1 MNEEERK
8 MSKAANEASGTNEA
22 NKANGTYGTN
32 GTVSQPQGK
41 PLEPKTFLPKKGNYR
56 GLIVYQKAECI
67 YDITFYFAHHYFV
80 ERKDRTIDQVV
91 QAARSAKQN
100 IAEGCAAASTSAE
113 TEIKLIGVARASMKE
128 TLEDFKDY
136 LRTRHLEEW
145 SLDDPRTHQTQEF
158 CKKHNRPEDYT
169 KDIEKRSP
177 ETLCN
182 IAITL
187 ICQYDVMMG
196 RLLERLQK
204 DFVEK
209 GGIREQMTAARL
221 GYRNEQKARIAELEA
236 ENAGLKARIA
246 ELERKVKE
254 LMGPMGLIGLIGPI
268 GLMGLI
274 RLMGL
279 IGLMG
284 LVSCSSSDDA
294 VDNNPPAP
302 VLTEVAISFSGSESQ
317 EEAVS
322 NGGSNRANKTNRAY
336 GTYGANRRA
345 AGKPLSES
353 GVKVFTV
360 WGHKNLSYAAAT
372 GVYGTKQLVFPGY
385 EVDWNSGSA
394 ATTTTNSNG
403 WEYILTTKP
412 DQTIKYWDFSAKAY
426 RFFGVTGGLTG
437 TDGTYGAPGTYWT
450 SGTYG
455 TYELTLSADASSK
468 AAMDAAHYF
477 SRLWFSTGDLEN
489 YPDKQF
495 GKPVTLEF
503 VKPFTRVRFLFKYA
517 YPREG
522 IKLSAISFKPTTV
535 GDKIARKG
543 TVTIHYP
550 KEGAE
555 TKEWYTMAK
564 DGTDA
569 KELTAFT
576 EDYDPE
582 DDGKKYTETDEGWY
596 VVLPNNTQG
605 SYTLAVTVNG
615 ENKTAVVP
623 EQYMQWLPGYSY
635 TYIFK
640 ITNEGGVEIGWVEYA
655 VTEWSEM
662 EADHTVYNW

>member
-1 MNEEERK
+1 MAEEK
-8 MSKAANEASGTNEA
+8 KTMTNEA
-22 NKANGTYGTN
+22 NRKL
-32 GTVSQPQGK
+32 
-41 PLEPKTFLPKKGNYR
+41 LEPQPFLPKKGNYR
-56 GLIVYQKAECI
+56 GLLVYQKAECI

-136 LRTRHLEEW
+136 LRTRRLEEW
-145 SLDDPRTHQTQEF
+145 AKDDPRTRQTQEY
-158 CKKHNRPEDYT
+158 CKKHNRPEDYM

-177 ETLCN
+177 EALCN

-196 RLLERLQK
+196 RLLDRLQK

-221 GYRNEQKARIAELEA
+221 GYRNDQKARIAELEA
-236 ENAGLKARIA
+236 ENAGLKSRIA
-246 ELERKVKE
+246 ELEQKLKK
-254 LMGPMGLIGLIGPI
+254 LIGPMSLIGPI
-268 GLMGLI
+268 GLIGLRGLI
-274 RLMGL
+274 GLMSL

-284 LVSCSSSDDA
+284 LMSCSSSSDDEGETTS
-294 VDNNPPAP
+294 PAP

-317 EEAVS
+317 EDAV
-322 NGGSNRANKTNRAY
+322 T
-336 GTYGANRRA
+336 RA
-345 AGKPLSES
+345 AGKPLHDA
-353 GVKVFTV
+353 GVLQFAV
-360 WGHKNLSYAAAT
+360 WGHKNLSYAEAT
-372 GVYGTKQLVFPGY
+372 GVYGEKQLVFPGY

-403 WEYILTTKP
+403 WEYIKADP
-412 DQTIKYWDFSAKAY
+412 EQTIKYWDFSAKAY
-426 RFFGVTGGLTG
+426 RFFGVTGTPSGA
-437 TDGTYGAPGTYWT
+437 DGTYGGDGTYWT
-450 SGTYG
+450 SGSYKTYK
-455 TYELTLSADASSK
+455 LTLNADASGVDK
-468 AAMDAAHYF
+468 DEIATNIAATPYF
-477 SRLWFSTGDLEN
+477 SRLWFSTGDPVA
-489 YPDKQF
+489 YPNKKF

-503 VKPFTRVRFLFKYA
+503 LKPLTRVRYIFKYA

-522 IKLSAISFKPTTV
+522 IKLSAISYKPTN

-543 TVTIHYP
+543 TVTVHYP
-550 KEGAE
+550 KDGTE

-564 DGTDA
+564 DGGDA
-569 KELTAFT
+569 KELDEFT

-582 DDGKKYTETDEGWY
+582 NDAKTYTASDKGWY
-596 VVLPNNTQG
+596 VVLPTNTQG
-605 SYTLAVTVNG
+605 SYTMSVTVNG
-615 ENKTAVVP
+615 EARTAVVP
-623 EQYMQWLPGYSY
+623 EQYMTWLPGYSY

-655 VTEWSEM
+655 VTPWKEE

>member
-1 MNEEERK
+1 MAEEK
-8 MSKAANEASGTNEA
+8 KTMTNEA
-22 NKANGTYGTN
+22 NRKL
-32 GTVSQPQGK
+32 
-41 PLEPKTFLPKKGNYR
+41 LEPQPFLPKKGNYR
-56 GLIVYQKAECI
+56 GLLVYQKAECI

-136 LRTRHLEEW
+136 LRTRRLEEW
-145 SLDDPRTHQTQEF
+145 AKDDPRTRQTQEY
-158 CKKHNRPEDYT
+158 CKKHNRPEDYM

-177 ETLCN
+177 EALCN

-196 RLLERLQK
+196 RLLDRLQK

-221 GYRNEQKARIAELEA
+221 GYRNDQKARIAELEA
-236 ENAGLKARIA
+236 ENAGLKSRIA
-246 ELERKVKE
+246 ELEQKLKK
-254 LMGPMGLIGLIGPI
+254 LIGPMSLIGPI
-268 GLMGLI
+268 GLIGLRGLI
-274 RLMGL
+274 GLMSL

-284 LVSCSSSDDA
+284 LMSCSSSSDDEGETTSPA
-294 VDNNPPAP
+294 LEQAP
-302 VLTEVAISFSGSESQ
+302 VEEAITFSGSESQ
-317 EEAVS
+317 EDAV
-322 NGGSNRANKTNRAY
+322 T
-336 GTYGANRRA
+336 RA
-345 AGKPLSES
+345 AGKPLHNV
-353 GVKVFTV
+353 GQTQFKV
-360 WGHKNLSYAAAT
+360 WGYKDMSFAAD
-372 GVYGTKQLVFPGY
+372 VYGDLQTVFPGY
-385 EVDWNSGSA
+385 AVDWHEGSA

-403 WEYILTTKP
+403 WEYIKADP
-412 DQTIKYWDFSAKAY
+412 EQTIKYWDFSAKAY
-426 RFFGVTGGLTG
+426 RFFGVTGTPSGA
-437 TDGTYGAPGTYWT
+437 DGTYGGDGTYWT
-450 SGTYG
+450 SGSYK
-455 TYELTLSADASSK
+455 TYELTLNADASGVDK
-468 AAMDAAHYF
+468 DEIATNIAATPYF
-477 SRLWFSTGDLEN
+477 SRLWFSTGDPVA
-489 YPDKQF
+489 YPNKKF

-503 VKPFTRVRFLFKYA
+503 LKPLTRVRYIFKYA

-522 IKLSAISFKPTTV
+522 IKLTEASFKPTDGTK
-535 GDKIARKG
+535 KIARNG

-550 KEGAE
+550 KEGKE

-569 KELTAFT
+569 KELTAFS

-582 DDGKKYTETDEGWY
+582 DDGKEYTETDEGWY

-605 SYTLAVTVNG
+605 SYTLSVNVNG
-615 ENKTAVVP
+615 ETKTAVVP
-623 EQYMQWLPGYSY
+623 QNYMQWLPGYSY

-640 ITNEGGVEIGWVEYA
+640 ITDEGGVEIGWVEYA
-655 VTEWSEM
+655 VTPWKEM
-662 EADHTVYNW
+662 EADWTVYNW

>member
-1 MNEEERK
+1 

-22 NKANGTYGTN
+22 NKANGTYGSN
-32 GTVSQPQGK
+32 GAYGTVSQPQGK

-177 ETLCN
+177 EALCN

-196 RLLERLQK
+196 RLLDRLQK

-284 LVSCSSSDDA
+284 LVSCSSSSEDA

-353 GVKVFTV
+353 GVNVFTV

-372 GVYGTKQLVFPGY
+372 GVYGEKQLVFPGY

-437 TDGTYGAPGTYWT
+437 TNGTYGAPETYWT
-450 SGTYG
+450 SGDYG

-503 VKPFTRVRFLFKYA
+503 VKPYTRVRFLFKYA

-522 IKLSAISFKPTTV
+522 IKLTNISFKPTDGTK
-535 GDKIARKG
+535 KIARNG

-550 KEGAE
+550 KEGKE

-582 DDGKKYTETDEGWY
+582 DDGKEYTETDEGWY